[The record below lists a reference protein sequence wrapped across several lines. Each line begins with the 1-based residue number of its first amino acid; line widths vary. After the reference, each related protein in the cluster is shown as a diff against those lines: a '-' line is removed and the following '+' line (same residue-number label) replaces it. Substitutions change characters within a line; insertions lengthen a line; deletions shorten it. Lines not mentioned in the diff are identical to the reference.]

1 MGLFGGDSVEE
12 IAKLAAK
19 GKSDKI
25 IKIIDKKNEPK
36 EVIAA
41 AIKALGELTA
51 KNDEDSQN
59 KLTDL
64 LDSEDP
70 EIRTAAAKAGIET
83 GSDYMKTR
91 IQQLIANEKDP
102 KVVEAIREDYH
113 KKFFANN

>member
-12 IAKLAAK
+12 IEKLAAK

-83 GSDYMKTR
+83 
-91 IQQLIANEKDP
+91 
-102 KVVEAIREDYH
+102 
-113 KKFFANN
+113 